1 MEFASVDPKLGT
13 IFYTLDQEQS
23 GTPRLQRRTTD
34 CVLCHDGASTGGVPG
49 LMVRS
54 VYPDNEGNAILR
66 AGTFFT
72 TDHSPWRE
80 RWGGW
85 YVTGT
90 HGDEVHM
97 GNLLAPNHVNSL
109 GTSAETYVSQI
120 NLFLGSNIKDVRDNF
135 ESSRS
140 SSCKSSERNRRSRP
154 CNVFFGRTKVNRTFP
169 GRIAGFE
176 ILKDTKPG
184 F

>member
-1 MEFASVDPKLGT
+1 MEFASVDPKLRT

-90 HGDEVHM
+90 HGDQPHM
-97 GNLLAPNHVNSL
+97 GNLLAPNHV
-109 GTSAETYVSQI
+109 SAR
-120 NLFLGSNIKDVRDNF
+120 LALALRL
-135 ESSRS
+135 
-140 SSCKSSERNRRSRP
+140 
-154 CNVFFGRTKVNRTFP
+154 TFP
-169 GRIAGFE
+169 RLTFPWAATSRMSATISKVHDQVPASLRNAIDALVRAMFFSDEQRLTGPFPGGSQG
-176 ILKDTKPG
+176 LKS
-184 F
+184 